1 MLLLTISDIITA
13 ALLLLSGSLLHPSS
27 PSTSSPSTTS
37 PPCHSPP
44 AATSLPR
51 PLGLGAWSAL
61 LLLWSPLSAA
71 AAIAGAASSLLSLP
85 IALALASAAAGNPPL
100 AAMGNPPLAAMG
112 MALCMLLSPS
122 STVLLVPVLLLLL
135 NRPSSQSAATIPVP
149 ASAKHTAPAVTP
161 SPATETAEAAPAAGA
176 AAGATTATA
185 TTHSPPRPSPLRLHL
200 LLPFLLLLA
209 LWLLTILAACH
220 LLLLPYGGLLPA
232 FSHVYPFALQLSDLT
247 PNLGLRWYF
256 FAEAFAYIRP
266 FYSFVFSAMLLLV
279 LPPLTLR
286 LHRRPFFLA
295 FALLLS
301 AHIVAPYPTVGE
313 SGFILALLPLFLP
326 QLSGSKHVP
335 CLLPFGAVPSPSVAF
350 ASAIPIP
357 CATMHSCSHPYTAL
371 PPPSRSPLS
380 IAAMRFVF
388 VILLGY
394 ILVHTTGPFEGPP
407 KPSPFSLSLLPLP
420 PPSRPPGL
428 IAAMRFVFV
437 ILLGYL
443 LVHTMGPTMWDLW
456 ILKVR
461 ERG

>member
-1 MLLLTISDIITA
+1 MGLGRWLETRPEVVSTINSRAALLEAHWLIDHGLSPYSGPHFQASPVLLLLPPFLLSPINFMLLLTISDIITA

-100 AAMGNPPLAAMG
+100 AAMG

-161 SPATETAEAAPAAGA
+161 SPATETAEAAPAAAA

-326 QLSGSKHVP
+326 QLS
-335 CLLPFGAVPSPSVAF
+335 
-350 ASAIPIP
+350 
-357 CATMHSCSHPYTAL
+357 
-371 PPPSRSPLS
+371 
-380 IAAMRFVF
+380 
-388 VILLGY
+388 
-394 ILVHTTGPFEGPP
+394 
-407 KPSPFSLSLLPLP
+407 
-420 PPSRPPGL
+420 
-428 IAAMRFVFV
+428 AMRFVFV

-456 ILKVR
+456 ILKSIGNANFFFAVVLIFAAIQGLLLVESVHTVLMHDR
-461 ERG
+461 TLKKLDMASQMLSVS